1 MGNACPT
8 RRRSARRLEK
18 QARMIAVNLADDTLA
33 RSALP
38 LA

>member
-1 MGNACPT
+1 MPDA
-8 RRRSARRLEK
+8 ARRLEK
-18 QARMIAVNLADDTLA
+18 QARMIPVNLADDTLA